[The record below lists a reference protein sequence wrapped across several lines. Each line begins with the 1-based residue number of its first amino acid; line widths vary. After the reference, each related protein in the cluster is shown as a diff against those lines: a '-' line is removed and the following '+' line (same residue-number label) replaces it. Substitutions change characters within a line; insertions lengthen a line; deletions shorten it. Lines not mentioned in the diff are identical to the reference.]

1 MLRLNADIATCLENT
16 GNGSGGQL
24 ENKSLTKKK
33 AVSILRVKQQTNR
46 VAHIP
51 ELTLR
56 RTMEMK
62 VKPLGDR
69 VLVKMS
75 EMDEKTAGGIFIPQ
89 TAQEKTQ
96 QGIVLAVGDDEAI
109 KVKVNDRVIYDK
121 YAGTTFKVGGE
132 EQLILKNSD
141 ILAKIE

>member
-1 MLRLNADIATCLENT
+1 
-16 GNGSGGQL
+16 
-24 ENKSLTKKK
+24 
-33 AVSILRVKQQTNR
+33 
-46 VAHIP
+46 
-51 ELTLR
+51 
-56 RTMEMK
+56 MK

-69 VLVKMS
+69 VLVKMT

-96 QGIVLAVGDDEAI
+96 QGVVLAVGDDEAI
-109 KVKVNDRVIYDK
+109 KVKPNDKVIYDK

>member
-1 MLRLNADIATCLENT
+1 
-16 GNGSGGQL
+16 
-24 ENKSLTKKK
+24 
-33 AVSILRVKQQTNR
+33 
-46 VAHIP
+46 
-51 ELTLR
+51 
-56 RTMEMK
+56 MK

-69 VLVKMS
+69 ILVKMA

>member
-1 MLRLNADIATCLENT
+1 
-16 GNGSGGQL
+16 
-24 ENKSLTKKK
+24 
-33 AVSILRVKQQTNR
+33 
-46 VAHIP
+46 
-51 ELTLR
+51 
-56 RTMEMK
+56 MK

-69 VLVKMS
+69 VLVKME
-75 EMDEKTAGGIFIPQ
+75 EMEAKTAGGILIPQ

-132 EQLILKNSD
+132 EQLILKNAD